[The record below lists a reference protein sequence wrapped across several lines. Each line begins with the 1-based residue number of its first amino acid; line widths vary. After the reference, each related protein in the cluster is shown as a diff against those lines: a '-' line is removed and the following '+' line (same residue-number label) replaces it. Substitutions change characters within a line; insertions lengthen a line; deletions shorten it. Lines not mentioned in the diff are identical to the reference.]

1 MNTTSVSSPNNAGCI
16 TAFVSGF
23 SRLLLLIFWISDTAR
38 WDAIFGT
45 VIWPCLGFL
54 FLPFTTLIFA
64 WLMQPT
70 LATPNP
76 TIEGADWLWLILAVV
91 IDVANWSTA
100 GYANRNR
107 VPGYGTDT
115 VTPPPSAP
123 TGSAQ

>member
-1 MNTTSVSSPNNAGCI
+1 MNNSNNAGCF

-23 SRLLLLIFWISDTAR
+23 SRLLLLIFWISDTGR

-54 FLPFTTLIFA
+54 FLPFTTLVYA

-70 LATPNP
+70 LASPSP
-76 TIEGADWLWLILAVV
+76 TIDGLDWVWLIIAVL
-91 IDVANWSTA
+91 IDAANWSAA

-107 VPGYGTDT
+107 VPGYSSDT

-123 TGSAQ
+123 TGSAS